1 MRKESNMRKLVALLG
16 LFVLVLAACG
26 GGDGASS
33 GGTDLG
39 GDADLPDVAGACL
52 EGEPDCD
59 DIGDPNADPN
69 LPTDASDEPI
79 TPSESLTVSEVLAA
93 GNIDGSFVVTGFV
106 FVDADGN
113 AVLCEAIAESYP
125 PQCGGES
132 IAVVGDLSDLELTS
146 DQGLSWSDFPVLL
159 EGTFDGTTFTAR

>member
-1 MRKESNMRKLVALLG
+1 MALVG

-26 GGDGASS
+26 GGDGAS
-33 GGTDLG
+33 GDGTDLP
-39 GDADLPDVAGACL
+39 GDADAPDVAGACL
-52 EGEPDCD
+52 AEDPDCQ

-79 TPSESLTVSEVLAA
+79 TPSESLTVSQVLAA
-93 GNIDGSFVVTGFV
+93 GNIDGSFVVTGYL
-106 FVDADGN
+106 FVDAEGA

-132 IAVVGDLSDLELTS
+132 IAVVGDFSDLELTS
-146 DQGLSWSDFPVLL
+146 DQGLTWSDFPVLL
-159 EGTFDGTTFTAR
+159 EGTFDGTTFTAA